1 MANLVIGPMLRYVG
15 DTEATIW
22 LEADEACVAEVLGH
36 RSETFQVNGRHY
48 ALVAITGLEPGS
60 AVAYDVRLDGVERWP
75 GDDPA
80 AATGP
85 PSQIRTLPPRGPI
98 ELAFGS
104 CRVTRPHRAPYTL
117 SVDDHEL
124 GTGIDALYALAVRMR
139 DQDPTCWPN
148 MLLLLGDQVYADEV
162 SPETAEFI
170 RARRD
175 VSQPP
180 GLEVCGFPE
189 YVELYREAWSEPTL
203 RWLLSTMPTA
213 MIFDDHDVHDDWN
226 TSAAWKAKMRTE
238 PWWPDRIAGAL
249 ETYWIYQHLG
259 NFSPGEL
266 ERDPLLRRVR
276 EAQGDAGTILRE
288 FALGADCEGGGGIWS
303 YSRDL
308 AGVRLVVLDGREGR
322 ILEEGHRAMFDDDEW
337 RWVEERATGHVDH
350 LVLANTLPVLLA
362 PAFHWLEALNEA
374 VCAGAGGRVA
384 ARLGERVRQGLD
396 LEHWAAFQ
404 ASFHRLLG
412 LTREVGAGQ
421 RGPAPASILFLGGDV
436 HQGYLQEVAFRAAD
450 GVRSAVYQA
459 VCSPVRNPLSRRERA
474 MLKLGHRTVAPGR
487 ALRRLARAAG
497 VKDPE
502 VGWRLVQPPSF
513 NNQLATLRFDGRK
526 AYLRIEHTTPG
537 DGSDPSFE
545 TSLDRRLA

>member
-1 MANLVIGPMLRYVG
+1 MANLVLGPILRYVS
-15 DTEATIW
+15 ATDATVW
-22 LEADEACVAEVLGH
+22 LEADAACAVEILGH
-36 RSETFQVNGRHY
+36 RSETFQVNGRHF
-48 ALVAITGLEPGS
+48 AIVAIRGLEPDT
-60 AVAYDVRLDGVERWP
+60 AVAYDVRLDGVARWP
-75 GDDPA
+75 EDD
-80 AATGP
+80 ATDGP
-85 PSQIRTLPPRGPI
+85 PPRIRTLPVEGPI

-117 SVDDHEL
+117 HVDDHEL
-124 GTGIDALYALAVRMR
+124 GTGIDALYALAVRLR
-139 DQDPTCWPN
+139 DQDIARWPHL
-148 MLLLLGDQVYADEV
+148 LLLLGDQVYADEV

-170 RARRD
+170 RSRRD

-203 RWLLSTMPTA
+203 RWLLSTVPTA

-259 NFSPGEL
+259 NFSPDEL
-266 ERDPLLRRVR
+266 DADPLLARVR
-276 EAQGDAGTILRE
+276 SAEDAGAILRQ
-288 FALGADCEGGGGIWS
+288 FALDADCDGGGGLWS
-303 YSRDL
+303 YTRDL

-322 ILEEGHRAMFDDDEW
+322 VLEEGRRAMFDDDEW
-337 RWVEERATGHVDH
+337 RWLEDRATGDVDH
-350 LVLANTLPVLLA
+350 LLLANTLPVLLA
-362 PAFHWLEALNEA
+362 PPFHWLEALNEA
-374 VCAGAGGRVA
+374 VCAGAWGRLA

-404 ASFHRLLG
+404 TSFHRLLG
-412 LTREVGAGQ
+412 LAREVGAGR
-421 RGPAPASILFLGGDV
+421 RGAAPASIIFLGGDV
-436 HQGYLQEVAFRAAD
+436 HQGYLQEVAFRFGA

-474 MLKLGHRTVAPGR
+474 LLKLGHRSVVLGR
-487 ALRRLARAAG
+487 AFRRVARAAG
-497 VKDPE
+497 VEDPE
-502 VGWRLVQPPSF
+502 VGWRLVQQPSF
-513 NNQLATLRFDGRK
+513 DNQLATLRFDGRE
-526 AYLRIEHTTPG
+526 AHLRIEHTTPG
-537 DGSDPSFE
+537 DGSDPSFT